1 MDSSP
6 PDPRRRPSPRTVF
19 VQQFAALFAAAGN
32 PSLRRVAAAAEAR
45 MRGAR
50 PAGQKGAASVQR
62 ISDWKSG
69 RNVPARFESLLPVLL
84 TLIDEVRKSSAPV
97 PAAWLDVQEW
107 QRLWSESNAWN
118 PESEF
123 SECPYLGLTSY
134 RREDS
139 DLFFGRARPTAELA
153 ELVRDTVGPTG
164 HGGIIVLVGASG
176 AGKSSLLH
184 AGLIPALADPADQWA
199 TVTITPGTNPAL
211 ALLAAID
218 IDGSRGLDGA
228 DFLGAVLSSWALDRR
243 RLLIVDQFEELFTL
257 CRDDQQRA
265 DFLAA
270 LEHIAIR
277 GERAPAAVVI
287 SVRADFYARC
297 LDIPLLEDAL
307 KHRSYLLGPM
317 RLDELAEAITRPAEL
332 AGYKLESGLEELIIS
347 ELCGL
352 GGGGV
357 HRGYDPGALPLVS
370 HVMEAVWQRREG
382 ARFTI
387 DGYRAA
393 DGVLGS
399 VAATAE
405 RAWNE
410 LSEFQQAVG
419 KHVLLGLVTVGD
431 DSRDTR
437 RKVAR
442 AELVGQTVEAAETA
456 LEVLARTRLITL
468 DAESAYL
475 THEIVLNAW
484 PRLRIW
490 IDEDR
495 VGYLERQRLHVD
507 ATDWVAHERDSSL
520 LYRGARLVTM
530 QEHAAGGAIGPV
542 AQEFLTAG
550 QAARRRAQRRT
561 SAIRAA
567 LVILTVAALVLAGV
581 AFIQND
587 TAKQQR
593 DRAILASVLAEADR
607 IRDSDPS
614 LSAQLALV
622 ANRLRPGDAGV
633 RARLF
638 DSQSLPLATPLIDN
652 AGTSPDVALRPDGRV
667 LAVSGTDNG
676 IRLLAVSDGAR
687 PKQLAQIATNIPVGV
702 YSSQSLG
709 FSPDGTMLACM
720 CHYTLRLWDVRDPA
734 NPAPISVTGLGGHYV
749 TPEFSPDGS
758 VLTATDDI
766 ERAFWDIS
774 SPVEP
779 KKIDVRLPIAP
790 VREEYVPGPVSPN
803 WRLMA
808 STKDNEGIQLFD
820 TSDLHNIRAL
830 GRLPGR
836 AVYSWFSPDSRTLVV
851 SSSDREIKDKAK
863 LELWDIA
870 DPNTPRRIGKPI
882 MVGASPGVVFSPD
895 GKRMAVGLAQGK
907 AEVWALDE
915 LAHPVLSATLTAG
928 DKDATWTMAFGPD
941 GRLVTSGTNG
951 AIRMWSLPERDSSRL
966 GYTGIPR
973 QLGLDA
979 GGRVAILAPHL
990 EFIETFRTDDPPSM
1004 HRAGRLQA
1012 NADTAAISPDGR
1024 TLLAS
1029 VPTVGKQTNTEA
1041 LFDISD
1047 PAAIHRLADLPDR
1060 AYFAHGSF
1068 SPDSR
1073 FLVTMRAE
1081 SPTMISVWDLS
1092 DRSKPVLAGSPISAP
1107 NVFASAF
1114 SPDGRLLA
1122 TWGRKAPVTLWD
1134 MTVPAAPRALSSIPA
1149 GRDGARD
1156 PIAFAPDSRTLVGIT
1171 GDDRSIGVWDITN
1184 PRHPAAIGDPLT
1196 GHTGTV
1202 GSLAFSP
1209 DGRTLASSS
1218 PGSEVLL
1225 WDLSDRLHPTS
1236 VKYPL
1241 LTAAPVDGWD
1251 LTFYP
1256 SGKYLMTGSALG
1268 GVRWWDLDPQHAVDR
1283 ICAATGSVL
1292 TEQVWDAHLPDL
1304 PFQPPCAQH

>member
-1 MDSSP
+1 M
-6 PDPRRRPSPRTVF
+6 
-19 VQQFAALFAAAGN
+19 QQFAALFAAAGN

-84 TLIDEVRKSSAPV
+84 TLIDEVRKSSAPA

-139 DLFFGRARPTAELA
+139 ELFFGRARPTAELA
-153 ELVRDTVGPTG
+153 ELVRDTVGPAG

-218 IDGSRGLDGA
+218 IDGSRSLDGA
-228 DFLGAVLSSWALDRR
+228 DFLGAVLGSWAPDRR

-257 CRDDQQRA
+257 CRDDKQRT

-530 QEHAAGGAIGPV
+530 QEHAAGGAIGPA
-542 AQEFLTAG
+542 AQEFLAAG

-567 LVILTVAALVLAGV
+567 LVILTVAALALAGV
-581 AFIQND
+581 AFVQND
-587 TAKQQR
+587 RAKQQR
-593 DRAILASVLAEADR
+593 DRAILSSVLAEADR
-607 IRDSDPS
+607 VRDSDPS
-614 LSAQLALV
+614 LSAQLTLV

-638 DSQSLPLATPLIDN
+638 DSQSLALATPLTDN
-652 AGTSPDVALRPDGRV
+652 AGTGPAVALRPDGGV

-676 IRLLAVSDGAR
+676 IRLLDIADGAS
-687 PKQLAQIATNIPVGV
+687 PKQLAQIATNLPVGE
-702 YSSQSLG
+702 YSSQYLG
-709 FSPDGTMLACM
+709 FNPDGTMLACM
-720 CHYTLRLWDVRDPA
+720 CNRTLRLWDMRDPA
-734 NPAPISVTGLGGHYV
+734 NPAPISVTGLAGDYGL
-749 TPEFSPDGS
+749 PKFSPDGR
-758 VLTATDDI
+758 VLTASNGD
-766 ERAFWDIS
+766 ERAFWDIR

-779 KKIDVRLPIAP
+779 KKIDVRLPIGR
-790 VREEYVPGPVSPN
+790 VSEEYVPGPVSPN
-803 WRLMA
+803 WRLMS
-808 STKDNEGIQLFD
+808 STKNNEGIQLFD

-836 AVYSWFSPDSRTLVV
+836 ANDSWFSPDGRTLVV
-851 SSSDREIKDKAK
+851 AFPDKEIKDKAK

-870 DPNTPRRIGKPI
+870 DPNTPRRIGIPI
-882 MVGASPGVVFSPD
+882 TVEASPGVVFSPD
-895 GKRMAVGLAQGK
+895 GKRMVVGLAQGQ
-907 AEVWALDE
+907 AQVWALDE
-915 LAHPVLSATLTAG
+915 REHPLLFTTLTAG
-928 DKDATWTMAFGPD
+928 DKDVTWAMAFGPD
-941 GRLVTSGTNG
+941 GRLVTSGMNG

-966 GYTGIPR
+966 GYTGMPT

-979 GGRVAILAPHL
+979 GGRVAIFALHP
-990 EFIETFRTDDPPSM
+990 EFIETFRIDDPLST
-1004 HRAGRLQA
+1004 RQAGRLRA
-1012 NADTAAISPDGR
+1012 STGNAAVSPDGR

-1029 VPTVGKQTNTEA
+1029 APTEGKETFTEA
-1041 LFDISD
+1041 LFDVSD
-1047 PAAIHRLADLPDR
+1047 PAAIHRLADFPGQE
-1060 AYFAHGSF
+1060 YFGRGVF

-1073 FLVTMRAE
+1073 FLVTILEE
-1081 SPTMISVWDLS
+1081 SPTMIRIWDLA
-1092 DRSKPVLAGSPISAP
+1092 DRNKPVLVGPPISAP
-1107 NVFASAF
+1107 NVSAGAF

-1134 MTVPAAPRALSSIPA
+1134 MTVPPAPRALSSIPA
-1149 GRDGARD
+1149 GRDGARE
-1156 PIAFAPDSRTLVGIT
+1156 PVAFAPDSRTLIAGT
-1171 GDDRSIGVWDITN
+1171 GDDRSIGVWDITD
-1184 PRHPAAIGDPLT
+1184 PRHPAAIGNPLT

-1202 GSLAFSP
+1202 QSLAFSP

-1225 WDLSDRLHPTS
+1225 WDFSDRLHPTP

-1241 LTAAPVDGWD
+1241 LTAAPVDGWE
-1251 LTFYP
+1251 LTFHP

-1268 GVRWWDLDPQHAVDR
+1268 ALRWWDLDPQHAVDR
-1283 ICAATGSVL
+1283 ICAATSSVL
-1292 TEQVWDAHLPDL
+1292 TEQVWAAHLPDL
-1304 PFQPPCAQH
+1304 PFRPPCAQH